1 MSSSSHRARTSIL
14 EEFLS
19 DPRTTNLATCDKQ
32 RQSLHVAV
40 VVMRG
45 KILASATNRN
55 GSRSSGSG
63 YSSHSIHAE
72 KNVIKQ
78 LGDISKLRGADLYVM
93 RISRDHKKAN
103 PDRFLYSKPCD
114 ECQIFLEKCMKEY
127 GLKNVYFTA

>member
-1 MSSSSHRARTSIL
+1 MTTAIHRSKTSIL
-14 EEFLS
+14 EEFLN
-19 DPRTTNLATCDKQ
+19 DPRTTNLAICDKQ

-45 KILASATNRN
+45 KVLASATNRN

-93 RISRDHKKAN
+93 RISKDHSKAN
-103 PDRFLYSKPCD
+103 SDRFLYSKPCD
-114 ECQIFLEKCMKEY
+114 ECQLFLEKCMKEY